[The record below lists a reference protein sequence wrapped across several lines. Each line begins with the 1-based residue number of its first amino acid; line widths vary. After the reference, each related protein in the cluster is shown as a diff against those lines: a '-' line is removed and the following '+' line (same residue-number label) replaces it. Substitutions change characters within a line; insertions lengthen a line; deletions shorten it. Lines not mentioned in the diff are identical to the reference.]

1 MTESYDIGAVQDALR
16 RLAAALRGEADRLTE
31 LDQKVGDGDLGITAK
46 KVADALDAHAAEGG
60 DDLGQYIG
68 AAGMAANRV
77 ASSTM
82 GTLLATAAMRAG
94 KVVKGASALEPA
106 QLAEML
112 QAAAQG
118 MAERGKANRGDKT
131 ILDAIFPAAEALRD
145 AVDAGRP
152 LAQAGQ
158 EMVDAAAKGRDEV
171 TPLRSRIGRAGWV
184 GERTEGLVDP
194 GCALCVVALASLA
207 GREENR

>member
-1 MTESYDIGAVQDALR
+1 MAESFDLAAVQAALK

-46 KVADALDAHAAEGG
+46 KVADALDAHAATDSE
-60 DDLGQYIG
+60 DLGQYVG

-94 KVVKGASALEPA
+94 KVVKGATALEPA

-112 QAAAQG
+112 EAAATG
-118 MAERGKANRGDKT
+118 MAERGKAKRGDKT
-131 ILDAIFPAAEALRD
+131 ILDAIFPAAEAFRAALE
-145 AVDAGRP
+145 AGRP
-152 LAQAGQ
+152 LDGAGQ
-158 EMVDAAAKGRDEV
+158 EMVAAAAKGRDEV

-194 GCALCVVALASLA
+194 GCALCVLALAALA
-207 GREENR
+207 GTEEK